1 MNKYKIVNRFRF
13 YTAISLIL
21 IALFAS
27 MLFVIVNAKSTSNE
41 ILVPVYISHG
51 DNLWNLSAKYADSN
65 TDIRNYIHKVMDIN
79 NLKDATLHPGDVL
92 MFPQS
97 SN

>member
-21 IALFAS
+21 IAIFAS

-41 ILVPVYISHG
+41 ILVPVYISYG